1 VKTAQATA
9 VRQMAALIAHQ
20 HHADAEGR
28 RVILD
33 DVMHCSCCAER
44 LIDTLVGQVLHELH
58 RQYADVEIDEIL
70 RRAAARYAAV
80 EATP

>member
-1 VKTAQATA
+1 MKTAQATA

-33 DVMHCSCCAER
+33 DIARCSCCAER

-58 RQYADVEIDEIL
+58 RQYADVEIEEIL
-70 RRAAARYAAV
+70 HNAVAHYAAV